1 MTKVIGI
8 ETNIAD
14 VVASAERLEGGLN
27 ERNILS
33 VLDDTRTGEVLEFAQ
48 HFDINASRSFS
59 DMLRGIAA
67 AILVY
72 EEDRRAANR
81 EKKAAVR
88 KEIAESLFSL
98 IQGGAVLGFDSLSK
112 PGLRRYIQVNGA
124 AEIVLCGDGVPAL
137 KRFPLSNEG
146 LLEALKVLKER

>member
-1 MTKVIGI
+1 MPKVIGI

-14 VVASAERLEGGLN
+14 VVATAEGLEGGLN

-48 HFDINASRSFS
+48 HFDINANRSFTQ
-59 DMLRGIAA
+59 MLEGIAA

-72 EEDRRAANR
+72 EEDRRTANR

-88 KEIAESLFSL
+88 MEIAENLFAL
-98 IQGGAVLGFDSLSK
+98 VQGGAVLGYDSLSK

-124 AEIVLCGDGVPAL
+124 AEIVLCGDGVPAIH
-137 KRFPLSNEG
+137 RFPLTNEG
-146 LLEALKVLKER
+146 LLEALRALKNK

>member
-1 MTKVIGI
+1 MPQVIGI
-8 ETNIAD
+8 ETTIND
-14 VVASAERLEGGLN
+14 VVKRAESLEGGLN

-33 VLDDTRTGEVLEFAQ
+33 ALDDTRTGEVMELVT
-48 HFDINASRSFS
+48 HYDVSGNRGFS
-59 DMLRGIAA
+59 DSLRVIAA
-67 AILVY
+67 HILQA
-72 EEDRRAANR
+72 EEDKRAANR

-88 KEIAESLFSL
+88 KDIAESLFSL

-146 LLEALKVLKER
+146 LLEALKELKER